1 MQPLS
6 LYQLNTLVRDAV
18 EQSFPD
24 TLWVVGELS
33 EARQAGNGH
42 FYGEIIEKDAD
53 GRNVLARARI
63 HCWARQYNILRLRFL
78 QESGQELRA
87 GLRVLLQVQ
96 LTFHE
101 TYGYSLNITDID
113 PTYTLGDMAKR
124 RMEIMRQLEEEGIRD
139 MNKELQLPRLLQR
152 IAIISSA
159 SAAGYDDFCNQ
170 LKNNPEGLAFNIQL
184 FQATMQGNEVTPSII
199 ASLNAIAEHLDDWDA
214 VIIIRGGGATS
225 DLSGFDTLELAEN
238 IAQFPLPI
246 ITGIGHERDDTIIDL
261 IAHTRVKTPTAAAEF
276 LIRHQKEELSLL
288 ENINTRISN
297 SISNLLLS
305 ESTHLKLLASKI
317 PALFS
322 MTKNREEV
330 RIDKLAS
337 MLGYNSFRCIDTKK
351 NAITMLNKQMALY
364 VLDFLNNKKIK
375 IESIE
380 NKLKNSNPERLL
392 KLGFSIARVNG
403 KVIKNIEE
411 VKEGDNIETT
421 LASGTIKSTVTWKR
435 T

>member
-1 MQPLS
+1 M
-6 LYQLNTLVRDAV
+6 
-18 EQSFPD
+18 
-24 TLWVVGELS
+24 
-33 EARQAGNGH
+33 
-42 FYGEIIEKDAD
+42 
-53 GRNVLARARI
+53 
-63 HCWARQYNILRLRFL
+63 
-78 QESGQELRA
+78 
-87 GLRVLLQVQ
+87 
-96 LTFHE
+96 
-101 TYGYSLNITDID
+101 
-113 PTYTLGDMAKR
+113 KR
-124 RMEIMRQLEEEGIRD
+124 E
-139 MNKELQLPRLLQR
+139 
-152 IAIISSA
+152 
-159 SAAGYDDFCNQ
+159 
-170 LKNNPEGLAFNIQL
+170 PE
-184 FQATMQGNEVTPSII
+184 
-199 ASLNAIAEHLDDWDA
+199 
-214 VIIIRGGGATS
+214 
-225 DLSGFDTLELAEN
+225 
-238 IAQFPLPI
+238 PI

-305 ESTHLKLLASKI
+305 ESSHLKLLASKI

>member
-1 MQPLS
+1 
-6 LYQLNTLVRDAV
+6 
-18 EQSFPD
+18 
-24 TLWVVGELS
+24 
-33 EARQAGNGH
+33 
-42 FYGEIIEKDAD
+42 
-53 GRNVLARARI
+53 
-63 HCWARQYNILRLRFL
+63 
-78 QESGQELRA
+78 
-87 GLRVLLQVQ
+87 
-96 LTFHE
+96 
-101 TYGYSLNITDID
+101 
-113 PTYTLGDMAKR
+113 
-124 RMEIMRQLEEEGIRD
+124 
-139 MNKELQLPRLLQR
+139 
-152 IAIISSA
+152 
-159 SAAGYDDFCNQ
+159 
-170 LKNNPEGLAFNIQL
+170 
-184 FQATMQGNEVTPSII
+184 MQGNEVTPSII

>member
-1 MQPLS
+1 
-6 LYQLNTLVRDAV
+6 
-18 EQSFPD
+18 
-24 TLWVVGELS
+24 
-33 EARQAGNGH
+33 
-42 FYGEIIEKDAD
+42 
-53 GRNVLARARI
+53 
-63 HCWARQYNILRLRFL
+63 
-78 QESGQELRA
+78 
-87 GLRVLLQVQ
+87 
-96 LTFHE
+96 
-101 TYGYSLNITDID
+101 
-113 PTYTLGDMAKR
+113 
-124 RMEIMRQLEEEGIRD
+124 MEIMRQLEEEGIRD

>member
-1 MQPLS
+1 MNALT
-6 LYQLNTLVRDAV
+6 LFELNSLVR
-18 EQSFPD
+18 Q
-24 TLWVVGELS
+24 TLELS
-33 EARQAGNGH
+33 ISEEYWVCAEISELRVNRHCYMELVQKDTHENG
-42 FYGEIIEKDAD
+42 IIAK
-53 GRNVLARARI
+53 ARAQV
-63 HCWARQYNILRLRFL
+63 WANRWSLIKTMF
-78 QESGQELRA
+78 ESITQQTLAPGMQ
-87 GLRVLLQVQ
+87 VLVKTEI
-96 LTFHE
+96 TFHE
-101 TYGYSLNITDID
+101 IYGYSINITDID

-199 ASLNAIAEHLDDWDA
+199 ASLNAIAKHLDDWDA